1 MPQIHP
7 SAVVENGAVLA
18 ASVEVGPFCHV
29 GSGVNLA
36 ADVKLHSHVAIVG
49 NTLVGERTEI
59 YPFASIGHCP
69 QDLKFRG
76 EESRLEIG
84 SDNRIREYVT
94 MNPGTEGGGMV
105 TRVGI
110 GGLFMAS
117 AHVAHDCQVGDHVIM
132 ANNATLAGHVH
143 VGDHA
148 ILGGLSAVHQF
159 VRIGAHA
166 MIGGMSGI
174 ANDVIPYGMVIGAHA
189 SLSGLNLLGLRR
201 RGFERQ
207 EIDAL
212 RKAYDLLFSD
222 KGTMAERLQTVEQ
235 SFGQVATV
243 RSLIDFVGSDSSRGV
258 LTPKA

>member
-1 MPQIHP
+1 MPTIHP
-7 SAVVENGAVLA
+7 SAVVEPGAMLA
-18 ASVEVGPFCHV
+18 GDVEVGPFCLV
-29 GSGVNLA
+29 GAGVHLA
-36 ADVKLHSHVAIVG
+36 AGVKLHSHVVIVG
-49 NTLVGERTEI
+49 NTAVGERTEI

-105 TRVGI
+105 TRVGN

-117 AHVAHDCQVGDHVIM
+117 THVAHDCQVGNHVIM

-148 ILGGLSAVHQF
+148 VLGGLAAVHQF

-166 MIGGMSGI
+166 MIGGMSGVTS
-174 ANDVIPYGMVIGAHA
+174 DVIPYGMVVGSHA
-189 SLSGLNLLGLRR
+189 ALSGLNLIGLRR
-201 RGFERQ
+201 RGFNRE

-222 KGTMAERLQTVEQ
+222 TGTLAERLKQVEA
-235 SFGQVATV
+235 SLGNVATV
-243 RSLIDFVGSDSSRGV
+243 RGLIDFVGSETSRGV
-258 LTPKA
+258 LMPKG